1 MILGQEAHPPD
12 TTDAEIRRAQAEKD
26 AGEKQ
31 IDSAADDDD
40 SKLRLIEIASKTPV
54 LPSSLLSPH

>member
-1 MILGQEAHPPD
+1 LSQEAHPRD
-12 TTDAEIRRAQAEKD
+12 TTEAEIRRAEKD
-26 AGEKQ
+26 AGEEQ

-40 SKLRLIEIASKTPV
+40 PKLRLIEIASKTPV